1 MTRDLQTGEIA
12 RATQVTPRTV
22 AKWIDRGLLKG
33 YKIPGPG
40 GHRRVPRAELLAF
53 LRRHNLPLE
62 MMPADVSDRSD
73 QSDKSDL

>member
-22 AKWIDRGLLKG
+22 AKWIDSGLLKG

-40 GHRRVPRAELLAF
+40 GHRRVPRVELLAF
-53 LRRHNLPLE
+53 LRQHNLPLE
-62 MMPADVSDRSD
+62 MMPPDPSDLSDPAD
-73 QSDKSDL
+73 QSDL